1 MKRLMMSLA
10 LTVGLLGFASCSNK
24 APDVANLGQ
33 SRAPLTAQALREG
46 LNPSCGSCH
55 AAGTSKPFFA
65 SDAAFQALVLADPNY
80 VTPGKPDESEFYRLL
95 TGKGTHAYK
104 QMPPSGPNYGQLA
117 VKGTAKLPLADIRA
131 FFTALTAEAVAP
143 PNDYADETASTVSR
157 LSARQVR
164 NALYVQLGL
173 STSETD
179 IQEKANL
186 LPIRDYDHD
195 PVFLN
200 RNHGDQDDIYQGA
213 RWKALGGEHT
223 ILSVRR
229 NRELS
234 GSFFAVTLQVA
245 QTWCGLSVAKTS
257 SPLFKYATAKSTS
270 AANPAEVQKNIG
282 YLYTRMLGVPESP
295 AETGKLYALFQNYEK
310 KNSEAGWT
318 AVCSVLIRHPLW
330 ISY

>member
-1 MKRLMMSLA
+1 
-10 LTVGLLGFASCSNK
+10 VSCSNK
-24 APDVANLGQ
+24 SPDVANLGQ

-55 AAGTSKPFFA
+55 ATGTSKPFFA

-104 QMPPSGPNYGQLA
+104 QMPPSGPSYEQLA
-117 VKGTAKLPLADIRA
+117 AKGTAKLPLADIRA

-143 PNDYADETASTVSR
+143 PNDYADETASTMSR

-173 STSETD
+173 NTTETD
-179 IQEKANL
+179 IQYQPNR

-195 PVFLN
+195 PVDYS
-200 RNHGDQDDIYQGA
+200 RNFGNLDDSFQGA

-223 ILSVRR
+223 IDSAQS

-245 QTWCGLSVAKTS
+245 QAWCGQSVAKAS

-295 AETGKLYALFQNYEK
+295 AETAKLYTLFQTYEK
-310 KNSEAGWT
+310 NSPAAGWT